1 MRSAVGKKVWL
12 AMVAAL
18 VCAPAYATS
27 SPFFLNFQYL
37 KNLEPI
43 ANFYNGGRG
52 GLGSFAGVNKDFGVT
67 FSSNALGLRS
77 YLNAGS
83 GNFAGTPLGTPAV
96 FFNSGSSG
104 YMDVTSGFTTGLNF
118 FYTSLAPITVTVW
131 SAPNGTGS
139 VLATIVLG
147 VNGGSAGGCSGA
159 VLYCNWADIS
169 VAFSGLAR
177 SVTFTG
183 PANYLG
189 ITDITV
195 GSTRTA
201 IPEPATLLL
210 FGSGLVALAS
220 LKLRRARQQ
229 VVDDTTQSEP
239 AISSVGWAGC
249 RAAGM

>member
-1 MRSAVGKKVWL
+1 MRLAVGKKVWL
-12 AMVAAL
+12 AMVVAL

-52 GLGSFAGVNKDFGVT
+52 GFGSYAGYNHDFGVT

-77 YLNAGS
+77 YLNAGA

-139 VLATIVLG
+139 ILATIVLG
-147 VNGGSAGGCSGA
+147 VNGGSAGGCSGP
-159 VLYCNWADIS
+159 VLYCNWTDIAI
-169 VAFSGLAR
+169 AFSGMAR

-210 FGSGLVALAS
+210 FGTGLVAFAS
-220 LKLRRARQQ
+220 LRLRRARQR
-229 VVDDTTQSEP
+229 VLSDTTQS
-239 AISSVGWAGC
+239 
-249 RAAGM
+249 